1 MKTIYLRRKASG
13 NFEIVTGKY
22 NQAQYTHKFS
32 TWKALKSFTEFNVNG
47 NFCEKLYG
55 AKIIKAEYRLS
66 NTYFSSFEELKTFI
80 KNQTQKNHEF
90 KTKI

>member
-22 NQAQYTHKFS
+22 NQAQHTHKFI
-32 TWKALKSFTEFNVNG
+32 TWKALNA
-47 NFCEKLYG
+47 FCKNLYG
-55 AKIIKAEYRLS
+55 SKIIKAEYRLS

-80 KNQTQKNHEF
+80 KKG
-90 KTKI
+90 K